1 MSGRGQRALLA
12 TSSRQ
17 AIAPEAREPPLRR
30 RVGWIAPPPLRVRAS
45 YVGYVG
51 APRYAPGATRLPA
64 PPGSPPPASPL
75 SKAASG
81 FSYSCDCIAVH
92 MSSHEAVDVWCPCNR
107 DDPGPSRGATPGSGA
122 ARGGFS
128 APPQCP
134 RPPGPKVGAGRRSS
148 QNSSHNRNSRR
159 RAPRRLWTR
168 SSPAPP
174 LPNAPGVPID
184 RTSRG
189 PGRAP
194 NAVARRKGRSA
205 GGLGFARSVAARASR
220 RPPSHLPR
228 P

>member
-81 FSYSCDCIAVH
+81 FFYSCDCIAVH

-107 DDPGPSRGATPGSGA
+107 DDPGPLKRSPPG

-128 APPQCP
+128 GPPIARLAQ
-134 RPPGPKVGAGRRSS
+134 GRR
-148 QNSSHNRNSRR
+148 RR
-159 RAPRRLWTR
+159 GCEK
-168 SSPAPP
+168 PP
-174 LPNAPGVPID
+174 LSHGRSRPVVEKPRSVKV
-184 RTSRG
+184 TSHPRLL
-189 PGRAP
+189 PPSALLPPCLDSNRRDLLP
-194 NAVARRKGRSA
+194 SHEVARRK
-205 GGLGFARSVAARASR
+205 L
-220 RPPSHLPR
+220 
-228 P
+228 